1 MDPKQTEGQNSGP
14 GNAPAGG
21 FSFSS
26 EPNNTT
32 NNPGANPSV
41 LSTGAKV
48 TRAIADLN
56 SSRKSA
62 TQNSP
67 FAKHQFQKV
76 APRTGD
82 ILIDP
87 SGNIITEEPK
97 KGINRGRLIQ
107 FGLIFGG
114 IALVAL
120 VIFTV
125 VMVIN
130 NKPKDTKK
138 ATPVALS
145 YQEAF
150 NRYANWMISGE
161 DSTEE
166 PANIDEFGPYYYA
179 YAIFEQT
186 DGRIDYVKTAKDY
199 YDAFYSAFSNSELA
213 SYINLSSTVEASN
226 DNLTFY
232 LSYLEDYNFSD
243 DDLLEKYLGAGSEL
257 KNELNGIYDVLAEQG
272 DSASDFVEFARQRGG
287 IIVDWFDLLNSN
299 NCIIDETIDYTC
311 QSKLLNSSA
320 PAKEMNQKLNTLKT
334 SMDRSISVIT
344 NQLILSVSTIYSEM
358 QQPTEEETYSE
369 APVDVP
375 PEDNNTESNTENNIE
390 DNTEGPENE
399 ES

>member
-26 EPNNTT
+26 EPANNTA
-32 NNPGANPSV
+32 NNSGT
-41 LSTGAKV
+41 LSTGANV
-48 TRAIADLN
+48 ARAMSDLN
-56 SSRKSA
+56 SNRKSA

-97 KGINRGRLIQ
+97 KSINRGRLIQ

-138 ATPVALS
+138 TTPVALS

-161 DSTEE
+161 DSTGE
-166 PANIDEFGPYYYA
+166 PAIPSSTSTYAVSKIIDEGNN
-179 YAIFEQT
+179 IV
-186 DGRIDYVKTAKDY
+186 DYIATAKSYFD
-199 YDAFYSAFSNSELA
+199 DFLVAFYDSKMTN
-213 SYINLSSTVEASN
+213 YQTLSSTVASSES
-226 DNLTFY
+226 NLVFY
-232 LSYLEDYNFSD
+232 LEYLKNAQLSDSELLSMYLEDSENMQARIEGIYINIAELSAAAEIFAERGMEVAP
-243 DDLLEKYLGAGSEL
+243 LLANKYAMLNQNGCIKNDTLNQNCQKQLLLQNSEYTALDSQIQKIHGDMDASVDIAIIKIITYIPQINSEL
-257 KNELNGIYDVLAEQG
+257 K
-272 DSASDFVEFARQRGG
+272 
-287 IIVDWFDLLNSN
+287 
-299 NCIIDETIDYTC
+299 
-311 QSKLLNSSA
+311 A
-320 PAKEMNQKLNTLKT
+320 PTEN
-334 SMDRSISVIT
+334 IE
-344 NQLILSVSTIYSEM
+344 YSE
-358 QQPTEEETYSE
+358 E
-369 APVDVP
+369 V
-375 PEDNNTESNTENNIE
+375 
-390 DNTEGPENE
+390 NE
-399 ES
+399 EDLKKATADSETNSVEQTQ

>member
-26 EPNNTT
+26 EPANNTA
-32 NNPGANPSV
+32 NNSGT
-41 LSTGAKV
+41 LSTGANV
-48 TRAIADLN
+48 ARAMSDLN
-56 SSRKSA
+56 SNRKSA

-138 ATPVALS
+138 TTPVALS

-161 DSTEE
+161 DSTGE

-199 YDAFYSAFSNSELA
+199 YDAFYSAFGSSDLS
-213 SYINLSSTVEASN
+213 SYINLNSTVEAN
-226 DNLTFY
+226 NNNLTFY

-243 DDLLEKYLGAGSEL
+243 EDLLEKYLSAGNEL
-257 KNELNGIYDVLAEQG
+257 KNELNSAYDSLAEQG
-272 DSASDFVEFARQRGG
+272 DSALDFVEFARARGD
-287 IIVDWFDLLNSN
+287 IIVDWFDLLNTNS
-299 NCIIDETIDYTC
+299 CIQNDSIDYSC
-311 QSKLLNSSA
+311 QDKLLKNSDSA
-320 PAKEMNQKLNTLKT
+320 RQMFQNLDSLKT
-334 SMDRSISVIT
+334 SIDKSVSAIT
-344 NQLILSVSTIYSEM
+344 NQLILSVSTIYNEM
-358 QQPTEEETYSE
+358 QKPTEEETYSE
-369 APVDVP
+369 GPADVTL
-375 PEDNNTESNTENNIE
+375 EESSAENNTEEE
-390 DNTEGPENE
+390 PENE
-399 ES
+399 EA

>member
-26 EPNNTT
+26 EPANNTT
-32 NNPGANPSV
+32 NNSGT
-41 LSTGAKV
+41 LSTGANV
-48 TRAIADLN
+48 ARAMSDLN
-56 SSRKSA
+56 SNRKSA

-97 KGINRGRLIQ
+97 QGINRGRLIQ

-114 IALVAL
+114 VALVAL
-120 VIFTV
+120 AIFTV

-166 PANIDEFGPYYYA
+166 PANIDEYGPYYYA
-179 YAIFEQT
+179 YAMFGQS
-186 DGRIDYVKTAKDY
+186 DIDYVKTAKDY
-199 YDAFYSAFSNSELA
+199 YNTFYSAFGNSELA

-232 LSYLEDYNFSD
+232 LSYLENYNFSD

-272 DSASDFVEFARQRGG
+272 DSASDFVEFARARGD

-299 NCIIDETIDYTC
+299 NCIIDEAIDYTC

-369 APVDVP
+369 APVDAP
-375 PEDNNTESNTENNIE
+375 PEDNNTESNTENNTE
-390 DNTEGPENE
+390 YNTEEPENE

>member
-26 EPNNTT
+26 EPANNTA
-32 NNPGANPSV
+32 NNSGT
-41 LSTGAKV
+41 LSTGANV
-48 TRAIADLN
+48 ARAMSDLN
-56 SSRKSA
+56 SNRKSA

-97 KGINRGRLIQ
+97 QGINRGRLIQ

-120 VIFTV
+120 AIFTV

-130 NKPKDTKK
+130 NKPKDAPK
-138 ATPVALS
+138 ATSVTLG

-166 PANIDEFGPYYYA
+166 PANIDEYGPYYYA
-179 YAIFEQT
+179 YAMFGQS
-186 DGRIDYVKTAKDY
+186 DIDYARTAKDY
-199 YDAFYSAFSNSELA
+199 YDTFYSAFSNSELA

-272 DSASDFVEFARQRGG
+272 DSASDFVEFARARGD

-299 NCIIDETIDYTC
+299 NCIIDEAIDYTC

-375 PEDNNTESNTENNIE
+375 PEDNNTESNTENNTE
-390 DNTEGPENE
+390 DNTEEPENE